1 MPNIAL
7 SSRAAATEAPMLFDS
22 IPRGHQWH
30 DSRSG
35 LERDGPCSDSPISH
49 LRGLC
54 LRARTGLGVSMTPPQ
69 WLVFELS
76 SHYGASA
83 ENGASHHP
91 RQAEPRAMVAP
102 PHTQLIY
109 LRCNS
114 VVTVLITPEVFEMSP
129 NRRQSDPPANQRQI
143 TRAKPT
149 TSAGK
154 SLQSS

>member
-35 LERDGPCSDSPISH
+35 VERNGSCSDSPISH
-49 LRGLC
+49 LCGLC
-54 LRARTGLGVSMTPPQ
+54 LGARTGLGVSMTPPQ

-102 PHTQLIY
+102 PHTQLSH

-114 VVTVLITPEVFEMSP
+114 VLTALITPEVCEMPP
-129 NRRQSDPPANQRQI
+129 NRRQGDPHARRRI